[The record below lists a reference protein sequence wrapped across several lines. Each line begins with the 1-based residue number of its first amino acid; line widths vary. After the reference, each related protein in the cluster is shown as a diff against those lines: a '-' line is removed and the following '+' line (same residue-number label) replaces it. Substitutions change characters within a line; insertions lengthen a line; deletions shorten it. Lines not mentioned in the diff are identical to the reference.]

1 MSSFEQNV
9 RQCIQNNEPVDRKLV
24 YHKSYTSYKHL
35 SEREQKLTVY
45 HSHYSVLG
53 NTVLDKEE
61 SDYIAGELD
70 LAKTIIDY
78 ARGDWRIMLF
88 AGATISADSERQ
100 LRCRADFDE
109 FGMSNKKIDKLTWT
123 AIMAGD
129 QLAAKIGWSLS
140 KNGLLLLSDILNI
153 IDAKTMRNQIC
164 N

>member
-9 RQCIQNNEPVDRKLV
+9 RKCIQTNEPVDRKLV

-35 SEREQKLTVY
+35 DERDQRLTVY

-53 NTVLDKEE
+53 NTQLDDEE
-61 SDYIAGELD
+61 SDYIAGELG
-70 LAKTIIDY
+70 LAKSIVEY

-88 AGATISADSERQ
+88 AATTVSNESERQ

-109 FGMSNKKIDKLTWT
+109 FGMSNKKVDKSTWT

-129 QLAAKIGWSLS
+129 QLAAKIGWSLN
-140 KNGLLLLSDILNI
+140 KNGLLSLSEILKI
-153 IDAKTMRNQIC
+153 IDFTKSTM
-164 N
+164 